1 MAGRDSATVGRV
13 FDRAAFQRAF
23 SSAGRRLGDG
33 AHAARVELLVDAAGA
48 MTADQL
54 VELVD
59 GCFRTGDNDERR
71 AVLHALDRLPAPARF
86 VPLAESA
93 CRTNVVPVFEAIAC
107 ENPFAAR
114 HFSEAAFNQLVLKA
128 LFVGVAT
135 DRIVGLAGRITPEL
149 ERMAAAY
156 ASERRAA
163 GRPVSDDCDRLA
175 THAARRTP

>member
-1 MAGRDSATVGRV
+1 M

-33 AHAARVELLVDAAGA
+33 ALAGRIELIAEAAGA
-48 MTADQL
+48 LPVDEL
-54 VELVD
+54 VGLVD

-71 AVLHALDRLPAPARF
+71 AVLRALDRLPAPERF
-86 VPLAESA
+86 VPLAVSA

-107 ENPFAAR
+107 DNPFPAR
-114 HFSEAAFNQLVLKA
+114 HFSEAELNQLVLKA
-128 LFVGVAT
+128 LFVGVAI
-135 DRIVGLAGRITPEL
+135 DRIVGLAARITPEL

-163 GRPVSDDCDRLA
+163 GRAVSEDTDRLA
-175 THAARRTP
+175 THSARRTPSP

>member
-1 MAGRDSATVGRV
+1 ML
-13 FDRAAFQRAF
+13 DRAAFQRAF

-33 AHAARVELLVDAAGA
+33 AHAGRIELLVEAAA
-48 MTADQL
+48 AVTIDEL
-54 VELVD
+54 VELAD

-71 AVLHALDRLPAPARF
+71 AVLGALDRLPAPERF
-86 VPLAESA
+86 VPLAVSA

-114 HFSEAAFNQLVLKA
+114 HFPQDAFNQLVLKA

-135 DRIVGLAGRITPEL
+135 DRIAGLADRITPEL
-149 ERMAAAY
+149 VRMAAAY

-163 GRPVSDDCDRLA
+163 GRPVSDDCERLA